1 MYDVRKQ
8 YRPPT
13 RVWVAAAL
21 LGVVTLVG
29 GLVLSSLL
37 SQEIKERISAGKV
50 VVGQVTSVQVIPV
63 GKYSPPVRIEVR
75 YAYLGVYR
83 EADLFDDF
91 PTDRYAVGQEVELF
105 VDPDDPT
112 KLATRD
118 GLASNGFLVIAPGGM
133 IGLGLFGTVA
143 SPIAAWR
150 WWRRY
155 WGFTPRP
162 VRGLAVDVILGE
174 DHLMTPWGR
183 SAKSAAEEI
192 RRAGATVYSP
202 LRLWMVF
209 LAEGEGIRPGF
220 VGVRRAAF
228 FTRQRRLV
236 LEAVLPQELDVRAV
250 RQRMLELLNQGIA
263 EAEDL
268 ARSRQLATQLDALRT
283 VQESLSVGGSP
294 GSSGGSPEG

>member
-1 MYDVRKQ
+1 M
-8 YRPPT
+8 
-13 RVWVAAAL
+13 
-21 LGVVTLVG
+21 
-29 GLVLSSLL
+29 SSFLARMV
-37 SQEIKERISAGKV
+37 EDRISTGEA
-50 VVGQVTSVQVIPV
+50 VVGQVTSVQVIPL
-63 GKYSPPVRIEVR
+63 GKYDPPVRLEVR
-75 YAYLGVYR
+75 YAYLGAYR
-83 EADLFDDF
+83 EAELFNDF
-91 PTDRYAVGQEVELF
+91 SSDRYGVGQEVELF

-118 GLASNGFLVIAPGGM
+118 GLASNGFLVIAPGWM
-133 IGLGLFGTVA
+133 IILGLFATVA

-162 VRGLAVDVILGE
+162 VPGLAVDVILGE
-174 DHLMTPWGR
+174 DHLMTTWGR
-183 SAKSAAEEI
+183 SAKNAAEEI
-192 RRAGATVYSP
+192 RRAGSTVQSP

-209 LAEGEGIRPGF
+209 LAEGEGVRPGF
-220 VGVRRAAF
+220 VGIRRAAF

-268 ARSRQLATQLDALRT
+268 ARSRQLATQLHALRT

-294 GSSGGSPEG
+294 GSSGGSPQG